1 MLPAGIPGKGNGLMP
16 KRHLEGKT
24 KEERV
29 NTRSKLGPLRTLT
42 VQPATRARYDKALQ
56 QFFTFLTN
64 QDIPL
69 PKERYR
75 MDAIASDYV
84 EHLWSTG
91 EGRALAADTIAALQ
105 DSQPQLRGHLQGT
118 WRLLKTWNTSE
129 IPNRAPP
136 MPVEVLEAM
145 IGHAIFHGRPLF
157 ALSLLLGF
165 YGLLR
170 TGEILG
176 LTKQHLAVASRS
188 TAVLVSL
195 GLTKGGKRQGAAESV
210 KVAVEDIIRRT
221 QQWLSTPLAPLN
233 LTDAPHIW
241 RKLFSDTLDS
251 LGFSH
256 LQFRP
261 YSLRR
266 GGATFQFRQEGCFDR
281 LMVHGRWHALKTTRL
296 YINEGMSILAE
307 LAVPWSPFSRT
318 LRTQY
323 LSSLQK
329 ALPMLEP
336 LPKGRSGGVG
346 RQTKKAEKQPR
357 KAEKQPKH
365 TPKRR
370 EKIAKG

>member
-1 MLPAGIPGKGNGLMP
+1 MPPAGIPASANGPMP

-29 NTRSKLGPLRTLT
+29 QIRSQLGPLRNLT
-42 VQPATRARYDKALQ
+42 VQPATRTRYDKALQ
-56 QFFTFLTN
+56 QFFAFLTQN
-64 QDIPL
+64 DIAL
-69 PKERYR
+69 PKQRYLL
-75 MDAIASDYV
+75 DSSASEYV
-84 EHLWSTG
+84 EHLWSVG

-105 DSQPQLRGHLQGT
+105 DSQPQLRGQLHGT
-118 WRLLKTWNTSE
+118 WRLLKTWNASE

-145 IGHAIFHGRPLF
+145 VGHAIFHGRPLF
-157 ALSLLLGF
+157 ALSLLFGF

-176 LTKQHLAVASRS
+176 LSKQHLAVASRHTS
-188 TAVLVSL
+188 VLVSL
-195 GLTKGGKRQGAAESV
+195 GLTKGGRRHGASESV
-210 KVAVEDIIRRT
+210 KISLEDVIRRT
-221 QQWLSTPLAPLN
+221 HQWLSSPSAPKH
-233 LTDAPHIW
+233 LTDAPHLW
-241 RKLFSDTLDS
+241 RKMFSETLES

-307 LAVPWSPFSRT
+307 LAVPWSGFSRT

-323 LSSLQK
+323 LTSLSK

-346 RQTKKAEKQPR
+346 RRTK

-370 EKIAKG
+370 KRFRQG